1 MSFAIKLSDILVFR
15 NMPVPPGP
23 ADSCEIFPITINFV
37 KSISDKKLQQ
47 LAALAKWVQD
57 NEEDIDTVPMINKE
71 GE

>member
-15 NMPVPPGP
+15 DMPVLTGGP
-23 ADSCEIFPITINFV
+23 DSREIFPITINFG
-37 KSISDKKLQQ
+37 KNINDKKLQQ

-57 NEEDIDTVPMINKE
+57 NEEDIDTVSIMNKE